1 MMMTNAVKEKLKK
14 GEPAVGALV
23 GMYASDLVEMIGYA
37 GFDFVLIDNE
47 HGAFSQREIE
57 QMIRAAEL
65 AAIVPIVRVS
75 YDPSDIQK
83 ALDLGAKGIQVPMV
97 NTREEAEQV
106 VKRAKFPPIGQRGAA
121 FITRSARFG
130 KDGGK
135 PYLDAADEQTLIIVH
150 IETPEAVANFT
161 EIVSVPGVDAAFIG
175 PTDLSISLGY
185 KEAGAAHPEFQQVMQ
200 RLYDTA
206 RELNV
211 PLGNIATSAA
221 GVRDELGR
229 GTSLVAVVTTSVI
242 LASLAQVAGAKDTSE

>member
-14 GEPAVGALV
+14 GEPALGALV
-23 GMYASDLVEMIGYA
+23 GMYAPDLVEMIGYA

-97 NTREEAEQV
+97 NTREEAEKV

-130 KDGGK
+130 IDGGK
-135 PYLDAADEQTLIIVH
+135 LYLDAADEQTLIIVH
-150 IETPEAVANFT
+150 IETPEAVANFA
-161 EIVSVPGVDAAFIG
+161 EIVTVPGVDAAFIG

-185 KEAGAAHPEFQQVMQ
+185 KEAGASHPEFQQVMQ
-200 RLYDTA
+200 RLYETA

-242 LASLAQVAGAKDTSE
+242 MASLSQVAGARDASK